1 MTVTARS
8 QPADAVA
15 PARAAAESP
24 DPPILMP
31 RRRPGY
37 LGPVHLVQLLVVE
50 VVVVAVLA
58 SVARDAVTVA
68 VAAVAGV
75 LLLCLTLA
83 RKRGRWWL
91 EQRMMSR
98 QFRRRR
104 QASAVVGGGDQR
116 VAQLRRLAPGLVAQN
131 VTAADGAQV
140 GVARDDAGWY
150 AVVALAP
157 PSRER
162 SEALQLDALTAGLAE
177 AGQPGTILQVVVQ
190 TVPAPSVETPAASPA
205 GYSYRQLLARFG
217 AAPMPA
223 DQATWIAV
231 RLDARLLAEALPD
244 EGATVDSAP
253 DVVAALVRKVT
264 KSLRHTGTAH
274 RVLDADGLLDAL
286 VRACDLEHA
295 AHDPQP
301 VRPHE
306 EWSEW
311 RSPRLA
317 HRSFWVRGWPAIE
330 EAGNW
335 LATLSTAGAVT
346 TVAVTLAPDAD
357 GDTAD
362 LRALLR
368 VAAPPADL
376 EQACQAIR
384 RIADQAH
391 ADLFPLDGEHGPAVY
406 ASAPTGGGA
415 R

>member
-15 PARAAAESP
+15 PTRAAAERP

-50 VVVVAVLA
+50 VVVIAVLA

-91 EQRMMSR
+91 EQRLMSR
-98 QFRRRR
+98 QFRHRR
-104 QASAVVGGGDQR
+104 QVSAVAGGDPR
-116 VAQLRRLAPGLVAQN
+116 VAQLRRFAPGLVVQN
-131 VTAADGAQV
+131 VSAADGAQV

-150 AVVALAP
+150 AAVALAP

-162 SEALQLDALTAGLAE
+162 PEGLQLDALTAGLAD
-177 AGQPGTILQVVVQ
+177 AGQPGAVLQVVVQ

-231 RLDARLLAEALPD
+231 RLDARLLAEALPGD
-244 EGATVDSAP
+244 GATVDSAP

-301 VRPHE
+301 VQPHE

-330 EAGNW
+330 AAGNW
-335 LATLSTAGAVT
+335 LATIANVGALT

-357 GDTAD
+357 ANTAD

-376 EQACQAIR
+376 EQACQSIR